1 MKKRIAMWAVA
12 GLLVAGFW
20 ALYVLATAP
29 YTNERMHDIWVF
41 AGISC
46 PIIFA
51 RSFPV
56 SVYQV
61 LIANA
66 ATYALIGLVVE
77 ALRKNRAAT
86 HTV

>member
-1 MKKRIAMWAVA
+1 MKNRIAIWAGA
-12 GLLVAGFW
+12 GFLVAGFW
-20 ALYVLATAP
+20 VLYVLAMAP
-29 YTNERMHDIWVF
+29 HTNERMHDVWVL

-61 LIANA
+61 LVANA
-66 ATYALIGLVVE
+66 ATYALIGLTVE
-77 ALRKNRAAT
+77 ILRQNRT
-86 HTV
+86 LTRI

>member
-1 MKKRIAMWAVA
+1 MKNRIAIWAVA
-12 GLLVAGFW
+12 GFLIAGFW
-20 ALYVLATAP
+20 ALYVLATTP
-29 YTNERMHDIWVF
+29 YTNERMHDVWIF

-56 SVYQV
+56 SVYKV
-61 LIANA
+61 LVANA

-77 ALRKNRAAT
+77 ALRKNRTVT
-86 HTV
+86 HI

>member
-1 MKKRIAMWAVA
+1 MKIRIAIWAVA
-12 GLLVAGFW
+12 GFLVAGFW
-20 ALYVLATAP
+20 SLYVLATAP
-29 YTNERMHDIWVF
+29 HTNERMHDVWLL

-51 RSFPV
+51 HSHPV
-56 SVYQV
+56 NVYQV

-77 ALRKNRAAT
+77 ALRKNRTPA
-86 HTV
+86 HS

>member
-1 MKKRIAMWAVA
+1 MKKRIAIWTGA
-12 GLLVAGFW
+12 GFLVALFW

-29 YTNERMHDIWVF
+29 HTNERMHDVWIL

-51 RSFPV
+51 RSHPV

-61 LIANA
+61 LVANA

-77 ALRKNRAAT
+77 ALRRNRT
-86 HTV
+86 RRPIV